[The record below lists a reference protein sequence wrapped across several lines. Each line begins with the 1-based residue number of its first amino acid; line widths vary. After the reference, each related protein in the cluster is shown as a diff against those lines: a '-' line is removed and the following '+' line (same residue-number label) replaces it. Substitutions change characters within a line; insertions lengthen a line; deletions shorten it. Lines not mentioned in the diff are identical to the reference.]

1 MAAGGGVVSADL
13 HQRAH
18 LARLAAVQ
26 SRLQGLSDRALER
39 HLQQCK
45 ALYDVQEAL
54 YPGTHPVAKKQQT
67 PAWFHWRYGVSG
79 ALVKEIVEAQR
90 ELKARAA
97 EQRDTGILRN
107 APQRSVLG

>member
-1 MAAGGGVVSADL
+1 MSVDL

-39 HLQQCK
+39 HLLLCK
-45 ALYDVQEAL
+45 ALYDEQESR
-54 YPGTHPVAKKQQT
+54 YPGTHPVPSKLQT

-79 ALVKEIVEAQR
+79 ALLKEIVESRR
-90 ELKARAA
+90 ELQARAA
-97 EQRDTGILRN
+97 QQRDTGILRN
-107 APQRSVLG
+107 APHRSVLG